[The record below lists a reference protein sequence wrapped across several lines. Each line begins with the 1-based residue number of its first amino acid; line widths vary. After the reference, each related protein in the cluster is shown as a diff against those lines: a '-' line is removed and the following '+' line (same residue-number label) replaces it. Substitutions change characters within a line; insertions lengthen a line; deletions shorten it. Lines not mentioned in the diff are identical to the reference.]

1 MTYCKLNFVDLAGSE
16 RTKKS
21 GVTGQALKE
30 AQYINRSLSFLEQ
43 TVNSLSRKEAH
54 VPFRQTKLT
63 AVLKDALGGNC
74 KTVGF
79 LFVENVHWNTDTTWG
94 VSDEELGDAIPTGD
108 DRMHLGRRRVHG
120 GDGVD
125 VEVCIKG
132 EDTHDRHLHQRTQ

>member
-1 MTYCKLNFVDLAGSE
+1 MFTVHLEIRSGADEKVTYCKLNFVDLAGSE

-74 KTVGF
+74 KTVGSASP
-79 LFVENVHWNTDTTWG
+79 LRAVLESLPHTSST
-94 VSDEELGDAIPTGD
+94 IP
-108 DRMHLGRRRVHG
+108 V
-120 GDGVD
+120 
-125 VEVCIKG
+125 
-132 EDTHDRHLHQRTQ
+132 